1 MSHPRKAIRDFV
13 ATLLTDATPA
23 GARVYPS
30 RALDLEQLKEPAI
43 AVFDDSESVE
53 DPEADYPRRELTLL
67 VEIHTNQ
74 SDPRALDNA
83 MDALALAVEIALD
96 SNPRMDNRVISTLYQ
111 GMKKDRDAKGNTV
124 VGVMVMEFAVEYTV
138 RLPELTLPDFEVLT
152 NQYENHPGSDDRVEL
167 EQDE

>member
-1 MSHPRKAIRDFV
+1 
-13 ATLLTDATPA
+13 
-23 GARVYPS
+23 
-30 RALDLEQLKEPAI
+30 
-43 AVFDDSESVE
+43 
-53 DPEADYPRRELTLL
+53 
-67 VEIHTNQ
+67 
-74 SDPRALDNA
+74 

-96 SNPRMDNRVISTLYQ
+96 SNPRMDNRVISTRYQ

-124 VGVMVMEFAVEYTV
+124 VGVMVMEFAVEYTA